1 MLGTVA
7 LFLSV
12 AATDPRPLLIEL
24 QLEGRF
30 REALARVEQEL
41 EDRPEESR
49 QLGLDYL
56 RGHLLDGLGDP
67 SDAADAF
74 ADSMTSAP
82 RLALYGRYRLAL
94 DQDRLGHPEV
104 AAGLVATV
112 VAKGEGPLLT
122 DAVQLFDKTLARGG
136 DCKLLRGVRPESLET
151 PERRQLLLTEAE
163 CALKR
168 DLRELGRN
176 LLVRLL
182 RENQSDEPARIAA
195 ERLAGL
201 VSEQEPGRLPY
212 LMGLTFHQHREFER
226 ALQQLRRALGRGD
239 SLPGRDAFE
248 ARYALGR
255 SQFWMGQFAAA
266 AATFGELARLAPVP
280 EVQAR
285 VLYQQARAYE
295 LLGQWK
301 LAAAKFREAY
311 QAAPRSDWAPA
322 SLLSALRVEWRG
334 GREST
339 AEPTLTLLASRRE
352 WREMLRRAVLF
363 LASSDIVQGRRD
375 RARTWLEMAAGGD
388 AEERLETAYWR
399 GRLSEL
405 ERNPRAAVSSYGT
418 VLRLDPHHPLS
429 RAALLRM
436 EGASLRRTALAE
448 GRRLA
453 GSRKPEDLFSA
464 WVLLGDDPA
473 AKEALRRLRETLLAD
488 REAAPFLRLV
498 NVPVRQWPLW
508 RQSLDEPAEMLLAL
522 GVWHEGA
529 PAVSRHFPPTG
540 DPSVAYTGSALM
552 GRSGETASS
561 ILLAEALRMRTPQ
574 RVPLAI
580 QQEEYRRLL
589 YPLPYRETLVAQSR
603 LRGVDLRL
611 LAALFRA
618 ESRFD
623 PDSMSPATARGLAQL
638 TLPTAR
644 RIAGQIALGK
654 LTVDDLYRPEVSIAL
669 GAAHLS
675 ELMRAYKGNAFLAV
689 AAFNAGEGQANLWRS
704 YCYSQEPEE
713 LFTKVGFRETRSY
726 MKRVLT
732 SWAHYQELY
741 R

>member
-7 LFLSV
+7 LVLSI

-41 EDRPEESR
+41 EDRPESSR
-49 QLGLDYL
+49 RIGLDYL
-56 RGHLLDGLGDP
+56 RGHLLDHLGDP
-67 SDAADAF
+67 TDAAAAF
-74 ADSMTSAP
+74 ADAMAATP
-82 RLALYGRYRLAL
+82 RLALHGRYRLAL

-112 VAKGEGPLLT
+112 VAKGDGRLRS
-122 DAVQLFDKTLARGG
+122 DAVRLFDKTLARGG
-136 DCKLLRGVRPESLET
+136 DCKLLRGVRPESLAVA
-151 PERRQLLLTEAE
+151 ERRQLLLTEAE

-212 LMGLTFHQHREFER
+212 LMGLAFHQHREFER
-226 ALQQLRRALGRGD
+226 ALQQLRRALGKGD

-255 SQFWMGQFAAA
+255 SQFWMGQYGAA
-266 AATFGELARLAPVP
+266 AATFGELAALAPLP

-295 LLGQWK
+295 LLGQWRP
-301 LAAAKFREAY
+301 AAARFRDAY
-311 QAAPRSDWAPA
+311 QAAPRSEWAPA
-322 SLLSALRVEWRG
+322 ALLSALRVEWRG

-339 AEPTLTLLASRRE
+339 AGPTLTTLASRRE
-352 WREMLRRAVLF
+352 WRDSLRRAVLF

-388 AEERLETAYWR
+388 VEERIETAYWR

-405 ERNPRAAVSSYGT
+405 ERNPKAAVASYVT
-418 VLRLDPHHPLS
+418 VLQLDPHHPLS

-436 EGASLRRTALAE
+436 EADSLRRTALSE
-448 GRRLA
+448 GRQLA
-453 GSRKPEDLFSA
+453 SSRKPEELFSA

-473 AKEALRRLRETLLAD
+473 AKEARRKLREVLLTD
-488 REAAPFLRLV
+488 RAAAPFLRLE
-498 NVPVRQWPLW
+498 NKPVRQWPLW
-508 RQSLDEPAEMLLAL
+508 DQTLDEPEEMLLAL

-529 PAVSRHFPPTG
+529 SALSRHFPATG
-540 DPSVAYTGSALM
+540 DPSVAYIGSALLAR
-552 GRSGETASS
+552 GGETAGS
-561 ILLAEALRMRTPQ
+561 IALAEALRMRTPP
-574 RVPLAI
+574 RVPLAL

-654 LTVDDLYRPEVSIAL
+654 LSVEDLYRPEVSIAL
-669 GAAHLS
+669 GAAHLA

-689 AAFNAGEGQANLWRS
+689 AAFNAGEGQANLWRR
-704 YCYSQEPEE
+704 YCYSEEPEE
-713 LFTKVGFRETRSY
+713 LYTKVGFRETRSY
-726 MKRVLT
+726 MRRVLT

>member
-7 LFLSV
+7 LFLSI
-12 AATDPRPLLIEL
+12 ASTDPRPLLIEL

-30 REALARVEQEL
+30 REALARVEQEID
-41 EDRPEESR
+41 DRPEDSQR
-49 QLGLDYL
+49 LGLDYL
-56 RGHLLDGLGDP
+56 RGHLLDRLGDRAE
-67 SDAADAF
+67 AADAF
-74 ADSMTSAP
+74 ADAMASAP
-82 RLALYGRYRLAL
+82 RLALHGRYRLAL

-112 VAKGEGPLLT
+112 VAKGEGPLLA

-136 DCKLLRGVRPESLET
+136 DCKLLRGLRPEALEA

-182 RENQSDEPARIAA
+182 RESQSDEPARIAA

-212 LMGLTFHQHREFER
+212 LLGLTFHQHREFER
-226 ALQQLRRALGRGD
+226 ALQQLRRALGKGD

-255 SQFWMGQFAAA
+255 SQFWMGQFGAAA
-266 AATFGELARLAPVP
+266 VTFGELARLAPVP
-280 EVQAR
+280 EIQAR

-295 LLGQWK
+295 LLGQWRV
-301 LAAAKFREAY
+301 AATKFREAY
-311 QAAPRSDWAPA
+311 HAAPRSEWAPGA
-322 SLLSALRVEWRG
+322 LLSALRVEWRSG
-334 GREST
+334 KEST
-339 AEPTLTLLASRRE
+339 ADSTLSLLASRRE
-352 WREMLRRAVLF
+352 WREVQRRAALF
-363 LASSDIVQGRRD
+363 LVSSDIVQGRRD

-388 AEERLETAYWR
+388 TEERLEAAYWR

-405 ERNPRAAVSSYGT
+405 ERNPRAAVSSYVT

-436 EGASLRRTALAE
+436 EADPLRRTALAE
-448 GRRLA
+448 GKRLA
-453 GSRKPEDLFSA
+453 ASRQAEELFSA

-473 AKEALRRLRETLLAD
+473 AKDALRRLRDVLLAD
-488 REAAPFLRLV
+488 RATAPFLRLV
-498 NVPVRQWPLW
+498 NVPVRRWPLW
-508 RQSLDEPAEMLLAL
+508 NQTLDQPAEMLLAL

-529 PAVSRHFPPTG
+529 PAMSEHFPVTG
-540 DPSVAYTGSALM
+540 DPSVAYTGSVLLA
-552 GRSGETASS
+552 RSGETAAS
-561 ILLAEALRMRTPQ
+561 IALAEGLRMRTPP

-580 QQEEYRRLL
+580 QPEEYRRLL

-623 PDSMSPATARGLAQL
+623 PESMSPATARGLAQL

-654 LTVDDLYRPEVSIAL
+654 LSVDDLYRPEVSIAL

-675 ELMRAYKGNAFLAV
+675 ELMRTYKGNAFLAV

-713 LFTKVGFRETRSY
+713 MFTKVGFRETRSY